1 MRQPFIIMDKIA
13 LIPPE
18 KIDRS
23 ILQIRGKK
31 VMLDTDLADV
41 YGLKTSRL
49 NEQVKRNQD
58 RFPSDFMFQL
68 SDDEKAEVVANCDH
82 LEKLKFSRTNPY
94 AFTEHG
100 TIMLA
105 SVLNTPTAIQTSVL
119 IVRAFVK
126 LREILSANKELE
138 RKLLD
143 MESKYDKQF
152 TQVFQAIR
160 ELMQLETMEKK
171 RPQIGYKIGQN
182 KNK

>member
-58 RFPSDFMFQL
+58 RFPSD
-68 SDDEKAEVVANCDH
+68 
-82 LEKLKFSRTNPY
+82 
-94 AFTEHG
+94 
-100 TIMLA
+100 
-105 SVLNTPTAIQTSVL
+105 
-119 IVRAFVK
+119 
-126 LREILSANKELE
+126 
-138 RKLLD
+138 
-143 MESKYDKQF
+143 
-152 TQVFQAIR
+152 
-160 ELMQLETMEKK
+160 
-171 RPQIGYKIGQN
+171 
-182 KNK
+182 